1 MKKKHKL
8 ILGLILGLAAYA
20 LAWIVYDWKLMVIIA
35 LALWAN
41 NLEQG
46 GKK

>member
-1 MKKKHKL
+1 
-8 ILGLILGLAAYA
+8 
-20 LAWIVYDWKLMVIIA
+20 VYDWKLMVIIA